1 MNDDTAASKSNKW
14 RDAQDRIL
22 LEAFR
27 HATGKAA
34 KSMEEAGK
42 WFMGLS
48 LAERDRVGRRMNDAD
63 VIGRHLQT
71 PRTH

>member
-1 MNDDTAASKSNKW
+1 MHDDERSKKW
-14 RDAQDRIL
+14 QEAQDRLL
-22 LEAFR
+22 LEEFR
-27 HATGKAA
+27 SATGKAA

-48 LAERDRVGRRMNDAD
+48 LAERDRVSRRVNDPD
-63 VIGRHLQT
+63 IIGRHLQT

>member
-1 MNDDTAASKSNKW
+1 MNDDTEANKW
-14 RDAQDRIL
+14 WEAQDSIL
-22 LEAFR
+22 LEEFR

-48 LAERDRVGRRMNDAD
+48 LAERDRVSRRVNDLD
-63 VIGRHLQT
+63 IIGRHLQT